1 MENEVGILCIATL
14 YHDWIGKADWKVIR
28 LSQICL
34 FSRRYLAEK
43 AGVVV
48 RTRFSFLLRVT
59 EAITGLCTPLLKK
72 ALLKASLVAKESI

>member
-1 MENEVGILCIATL
+1 VENEVGMLCMTTL
-14 YHDWIGKADWKVIR
+14 YHNWIGRADWKVIR

-48 RTRFSFLLRVT
+48 RTRFSFLLRET
-59 EAITGLCTPLLKK
+59 EAMTGLCTPLLKK
-72 ALLKASLVAKESI
+72 ALLKVSLVARESI